1 MGVTSERIWVHSIHG
16 DGLLGGHLQSRVVS
30 AQQIPSPATSTP
42 LPGARAAALAAYSLL
57 VVLRAPQILRGRFW
71 AEEGSVFFPA
81 ACSGSLLKSL
91 FLPHLGYYMAV
102 TSIATTLAA
111 RAVPLEYAPL
121 VTTGI
126 AALVQLLPA
135 VLLVTGRIDALPDLL
150 SKALALALLL
160 VALPTEENW
169 LTSTNSSHFMAVSA
183 GIILISQPW
192 TSRTRFLHVGLLVLA
207 GLSGI
212 DANLLAP
219 FFWWRAYRERS
230 RERLEQAVALSVC
243 AAVQVAVVLIAP
255 LYGFASVGLEGRRTP
270 RLDLQVLAYA
280 VFAKDIL
287 LPLAGRAWTE
297 QIMAPLAKTL
307 AAHDPMLW
315 VSLIVI
321 VWGSLFALAVLKS
334 RQWQPQLLLCLSFYM
349 VVVSFMGSI
358 EASRRDWHLAHA
370 SALGAGRYYYLPNF
384 FLGLALLMTAGARS
398 ALPRGLRRAA
408 LTLVAWMIV
417 VGSNEFFRSDARRW
431 FFAGPDWRRE
441 VAAWRRAETSEL
453 EIWPAPW
460 KISFER
466 GCPPRTPSVA
476 RMPRRPRS

>member
-1 MGVTSERIWVHSIHG
+1 MRPSSTVPP
-16 DGLLGGHLQSRVVS
+16 VS
-30 AQQIPSPATSTP
+30 AQQLPPRSP
-42 LPGARAAALAAYSLL
+42 LPGALAAVFAAYALL
-57 VVLRAPQILRGRFW
+57 LILRAPRIWQGRFW

-81 ACSGSLLKSL
+81 ACSNGLLKSL
-91 FLPHLGYYMAV
+91 LLPHLGYLMAV
-102 TSIATTLAA
+102 TSTATTLAA
-111 RAVPLEYAPL
+111 RSVPLELAPL
-121 VTTGI
+121 ITTGM

-135 VLLVTGRIDALPDLL
+135 ALLLTGRIDALPDLP
-150 SKALALALLL
+150 SRALAVALLL
-160 VALPTEENW
+160 FALPSEENW
-169 LTSTNSSHFMAVSA
+169 LTSTNSSHYLAVVA
-183 GIILISQPW
+183 GIILVSSPCA
-192 TSRTRFLHVGLLVLA
+192 SRTRFIHLGLLVLA

-219 FFWWRAYRERS
+219 FFWWRALRERS

-243 AAVQVAVVLIAP
+243 AVIQVAVVLIAP

-270 RLDLQVLAYA
+270 RLDLQVLAHA
-280 VFAKDIL
+280 VLAKDVL

-297 QIMAPLAKTL
+297 HVMTPLTKTL

-321 VWGSLFALAVLKS
+321 VWAGALAFAALKS
-334 RQWQPQLLLCLSFYM
+334 KLWQPKVLLCLSFYM
-349 VVVSFMGSI
+349 VLVSFMGSI
-358 EASRRDWHLAHA
+358 EASRPDWHLTHT

-384 FLGLALLMTAGARS
+384 CLGLALLMMAGERS
-398 ALPRGLRRAA
+398 ALPKRLRQTA
-408 LTLVAWMIV
+408 LALVAWMLV

-460 KISFER
+460 KINFER
-466 GCPPRTPSVA
+466 GCPPRTPSTV
-476 RMPRRPRS
+476 RTLRLPNS